1 MRIYLL
7 AKAKKVLTQ
16 WGYLNRYCNL
26 SQDQKILEWY
36 FLIAILS
43 IIIIPL
49 PSSILDFMLT
59 ISIALSILIILLSIY
74 IPKPTDLT
82 TFPTL
87 ILIITLFRLS
97 LNIATTRMILSEG
110 YNGVEA
116 VSHIISAFSDF
127 VVGGNLVI
135 GIIIFVILVLI
146 NFMVITK
153 GSGRVAEV
161 AARFTLDAM
170 PGKQMAIDADL
181 NAGLIDE
188 KEAKTRRAQILQ
200 EANFYGAMDG
210 SSKFVK
216 GDAVAGI
223 IITIVNIVG
232 GFLIGVFQFDMSMK
246 ESADVFTRLTIGD
259 GLVSQIPALI
269 MSTATGII
277 ITRASAD
284 KVNFAESAV
293 DQLGGDYKVLMLVGI
308 SLLMFAIVPGMP
320 SVSMASIGIMFLSLG
335 YILHKISKGELDDV
349 FDNINK
355 LSTKITGEDLLDKDA
370 FNKKKPVK
378 KSESEIQRE
387 EQSALENILKVEM
400 LELTL
405 GYQLIKLADN
415 EQGGDLLD
423 RIRSMRRKIAT
434 DFGFLMPQVRIRDNL
449 QLKPKGYQI
458 LIKGVE
464 VSEAEIDPDRF
475 LAMDSG
481 MVTEKIRGDKT
492 IEPAFGLEAIWIN
505 KNQKEDAIMHGYTVV
520 DPATVISTH
529 LSEIV
534 KKYAEE
540 FLTRQEIQS
549 LIEKVKKEY
558 PIIVD
563 ETLKVAPIGLI
574 QRVLR
579 ALIHEKVPLTDM
591 LTILEAITDV
601 AEVTKSVD
609 ILVEQVRARL
619 SRTIT
624 NLFKNEKGNIS
635 LVTFETS
642 IEQKLLSKVVDR
654 EGYKQLN
661 LNTTEINKIVQTV
674 SKESAT
680 LIQMGIIPVVLIVDP
695 MIRRPLSE
703 IFERFNLDII
713 VFHTQNDITSKFE
726 ILGNI
731 TIEGL
736 IKILAFSSFGNI
748 LYRYLYLHFNLNY
761 IIETIWTLEYIFYYC

>member
-1 MRIYLL
+1 M
-7 AKAKKVLTQ
+7 AKKRKKGSL
-16 WGYLNRYCNL
+16 LIE
-26 SQDQKILEWY
+26 ILRPLIQLIATSKDLGMVF
-36 FLIAILS
+36 FLMAILS
-43 IIIIPL
+43 IIIVPL
-49 PSSILDFMLT
+49 PSGVLDFMLT
-59 ISIALSILIILLSIY
+59 ISIAVSILVLMIAIY

-87 ILIITLFRLS
+87 ILVITLFRLS

-110 YNGVEA
+110 HNGVEA
-116 VSHIISAFSDF
+116 VSQIISAFGNF

-135 GIIIFVILVLI
+135 GIIIFIILVLI

-181 NAGLIDE
+181 NAGLINE
-188 KEAKTRRAQILQ
+188 AEAKQRRAEILQ

-223 IITIVNIVG
+223 IITIVNIIG
-232 GFLIGVFQFDMSMK
+232 GFLIGVFQFDMSIS
-246 ESADVFTRLTIGD
+246 ESASTFTVLTIGD

-269 MSTATGII
+269 LSTATGII
-277 ITRASAD
+277 ITRASGD
-284 KVNFAESAV
+284 KENFASGSIS
-293 DQLGGDYKVLMLVGI
+293 QLSGDYKVLILVGGI
-308 SLLMFAIVPGMP
+308 LFLFALVPGLP
-320 SVSMASIGIMFLSLG
+320 TIPLGGLGFVFLTLG
-335 YILHKISKGELDDV
+335 YLLYKHEVGELGDV
-349 FDNINK
+349 FENINK
-355 LSTKITGEDLLDKDA
+355 ISTKITGEDLVDTEA
-370 FNKKKPVK
+370 YYNRKKPK
-378 KSESEIQRE
+378 RKSEAEIQKE
-387 EQSALENILKVEM
+387 EQAALEEILKVEM

-405 GYQLIKLADN
+405 GYQLIKLADI

-434 DFGFLMPQVRIRDNL
+434 DFGFIMPQVRIRDNL
-449 QLKPKGYQI
+449 QLNPKSYQI

-464 VSEAEIDPDRF
+464 VAEAMIEPDKF

-481 MVTEKIRGDKT
+481 MVTDEIPGDKT
-492 IEPAFGLEAIWIN
+492 IEPAFGLEAIWIE
-505 KNQKEDAIMHGYTVV
+505 KSQKEEAIMNGYTVV
-520 DPATVISTH
+520 DPSTVISTH

-540 FLTRQEIQS
+540 FLTRQEIQGM
-549 LIEKVKKEY
+549 IDKVKAEY
-558 PIIVD
+558 PIIV
-563 ETLKVAPIGLI
+563 EEVLKVAPIGLI

-591 LTILEAITDV
+591 VTILEAITDV

-619 SRTIT
+619 SRTIS
-624 NLFKNEKGNIS
+624 S
-635 LVTFETS
+635 LYRDENGKIRLITFATDV
-642 IEQKLLSKVVDR
+642 EQKLLNKVVEN

-661 LNTTEINKIVQTV
+661 LTADEINKLVQTV
-674 SKESAT
+674 SEESAN
-680 LIQMGIIPVVLIVDP
+680 LIQMGIIPVVIIVDP

-713 VFHTQNDITSKFE
+713 VLSHAEIDTNSKFE
-726 ILGNI
+726 ILGSI
-731 TIEGL
+731 TIDN
-736 IKILAFSSFGNI
+736 F
-748 LYRYLYLHFNLNY
+748 
-761 IIETIWTLEYIFYYC
+761 